1 MRIAPG
7 VWPALS
13 ALLDEYLDQ
22 PDAARAAW
30 LANLGPEYADILPTL
45 REVVS
50 KGTARGDA
58 FLDTLPAVTLSD
70 GVTGYAPLA
79 LGSVVGPY
87 RLIRELGRGGMSLVW
102 LAERADGLLKRK
114 VALKLPIVL
123 LHNDTLAE
131 RFARERDI
139 LAGLTHP
146 QIARLYDAGTTA
158 SGESYLALEYVEGEP
173 ITTHCDGH
181 GLNLKAR
188 LELFLEVLRAVEYA
202 HNHGVVHRDLKP
214 SNILVTSEGE
224 LRLLDFGIAKLLVK
238 GEAEATELT
247 RAGGRALTPEYASP
261 EQLAGRPVT
270 KASDVFSLGVVL
282 FELLTGEN
290 PRKHA
295 RDADPVRPSQAV
307 ARNEE
312 TGHQTNA
319 QARGLDRKRLAAGL
333 KGDLDTIVLRALRDA
348 PAERYPTPGELA
360 RDIERYLDGEPI
372 LARPRAPWY
381 RARKFVRRKWAAVAA
396 AAGVTLALGLALSL
410 ALWESERARRAETMA
425 AARAGQPSLAAQAEL
440 LLVLP
445 FENQS
450 GDPDQD
456 SSSDGLTEE
465 TIAQLRRL
473 DPQHLGVMARTT
485 TMHYKGTR
493 LPVER
498 IARDLG
504 VQYIVDGSLQRRDDR
519 VLVAGRLIRIQDR
532 REIWAERF
540 DRPAAER
547 LVLES
552 EAAGA
557 IARGVGA
564 ALNLERPLAASATAV
579 DPRAHA
585 EYVRGRYYWN
595 KRAGDDYRRALEHFQ
610 RALDID
616 PAYARAYS
624 GLADS
629 YLLPTDDVGRD
640 PSETLAKAAAAARK
654 ALDIDPALVEAHT
667 SLALTLM
674 KQWHWAESEREYRR
688 AIDLDPNYATAHHW
702 YAEYLTAEGRFDEA
716 LAEIGRAG
724 KLDPLSPAIATDHG
738 KILHYAR
745 RQTEAIK
752 QLTRVL
758 QDDPAFAEAHHFLAR
773 AYAAAGRYDEA
784 LAAIDRYSDNKTQIP
799 LVFMVRGYV
808 LARMGRRAEA
818 LQTAADM
825 RRRGWGE
832 PYMIDLGLGD
842 NDRALARL
850 EASIEIRGP
859 TSTPLKVDPIFDG
872 VRVEPRFQRLLERM
886 GLAQ

>member
-1 MRIAPG
+1 MRIDPG
-7 VWPALS
+7 AWPTLS

-22 PDAARAAW
+22 PNASRAVW

-58 FLDTLPAVTLSD
+58 FLDTLPAVTTLD

-79 LGSVVGPY
+79 PGSLVGPY

-102 LAERADGLLKRK
+102 LAERVDGLLKRK

-123 LHNDTLAE
+123 LDNDTLVE

-139 LAGLTHP
+139 LARLTHP
-146 QIARLYDAGTTA
+146 QIARLYDAGVTA
-158 SGESYLALEYVEGEP
+158 SGKSYLVLEYVEGEP
-173 ITTHCDGH
+173 ITPHCDRH

-214 SNILVTSEGE
+214 SNILVSSEGE
-224 LRLLDFGIAKLLVK
+224 IRLLDFGIAKLLVK

-247 RAGGRALTPEYASP
+247 RVGGRALTPEYASP

-270 KASDVFSLGVVL
+270 TASDVFSLGVVL

-290 PRKHA
+290 PRKHT

-333 KGDLDTIVLRALRDA
+333 RGDLDTIVLRALRDA

-360 RDIERYLDGEPI
+360 RDIERYLTGKPI
-372 LARPRAPWY
+372 LARPRAGWY
-381 RARKFVRRKWAAVAA
+381 RLGKFVRRKRAAVTA

-410 ALWESERARRAETMA
+410 AFWESERAWRAETVA
-425 AARAGQPSLAAQAEL
+425 AARAPQLAAQAEL

-473 DPQHLGVMARTT
+473 DPQRLGVIARTT
-485 TMHYKGTR
+485 AMHYKGAR
-493 LPVER
+493 LPADR
-498 IARDLG
+498 IARELG
-504 VQYIVDGSLQRRDDR
+504 VQYIVDGSLQRRSDQVVLAARLLR
-519 VLVAGRLIRIQDR
+519 VPDR
-532 REIWAERF
+532 REIWTETF
-540 DRPAAER
+540 DRPATER

-557 IARGVGA
+557 IARGVGG

-595 KRAGDDYRRALEHFQ
+595 KRAGDDYRRAIEHFQ

-616 PAYARAYS
+616 PAYARAYA
-624 GLADS
+624 GLADC
-629 YLLPTDDVGRD
+629 YLLLTDDVGRD

-654 ALDIDPALVEAHT
+654 ALDIDSSLVEAHT

-688 AIDLDPNYATAHHW
+688 AIELDLNYATAHHW
-702 YAEYLTAEGRFDEA
+702 YAEYLNCEGRFDDA
-716 LAEIGRAG
+716 LQEIGRAG
-724 KLDPLSPAIATDHG
+724 TLDPLSPMIATDRG

-745 RQTEAIK
+745 RQPEAIA
-752 QLTRVL
+752 QLKRVL
-758 QDDPAFAEAHHFLAR
+758 QEYPAFAEAHHFLAR

-784 LAAIDRYSDNKTQIP
+784 LAAIDRYSDKTQNP
-799 LVFMVRGYV
+799 LEFMVRGYV

-850 EASIEIRGP
+850 EASIEIWGP
-859 TSTPLKVDPIFDG
+859 TSTSLKVDPIFDG